1 MFKCLKMMRLV
12 LMIMRKDGMNPMYFI
27 VEIQEEFMMTL
38 DSLIQ
43 RSLGCMFH
51 GT

>member
-1 MFKCLKMMRLV
+1 
-12 LMIMRKDGMNPMYFI
+12 
-27 VEIQEEFMMTL
+27 MTL

-51 GT
+51 GTWHSCLASTFVNEK